1 MDAKNEEDLAERF
14 ARKSISMDS
23 TNSADAGNSRVELFP
38 GGGLTIKG
46 AAETGHGLSIKGRSG
61 LSIKGRAMEAKEL
74 FPDRYKKNE
83 GKELFDEPVRE
94 KRVRHRA
101 GDLFD

>member
-1 MDAKNEEDLAERF
+1 MDAKNAEDLSERF

-23 TNSADAGNSRVELFP
+23 TGKSIELFP
-38 GGGLTIKG
+38 GNGLNIKG
-46 AAETGHGLSIKGRSG
+46 SADQGLSIKGHG
-61 LSIKGRAMEAKEL
+61 GMSIKGRALEVKEL

-94 KRVRHRA
+94 KRVRRRA

>member
-1 MDAKNEEDLAERF
+1 MDAKNAEDLAQRF

-23 TNSADAGNSRVELFP
+23 TNSAKAANTGVELFP
-38 GGGLTIKG
+38 SGGGISIKG
-46 AAETGHGLSIKGRSG
+46 AADQGFSIKGQG
-61 LSIKGRAMEAKEL
+61 GISIKGRALEVKEL
-74 FPDRYKKNE
+74 FPDQYKKNE
-83 GKELFDEPVRE
+83 GKELFDQPVRE